1 MWLESNGLKLN
12 DGKSELVLFGSKRML
27 SKINHE
33 QCQIRIGN
41 CYVKPAQTARNLGV
55 IFYANLT
62 FNNHISYVSQS
73 VRFQLRN
80 LSFIRKYLSPSA
92 AESLIHALISSRID
106 FSNSLFGNLPQKEVN
121 RLQRLQNSAARL
133 LTYTKKSSHI
143 TPILQSLHWLPVVK
157 RITFKILLLVYYS
170 LHSIAPAYLQNSLT
184 VYAPSRS
191 LRSSNSQSL
200 QVPRVKRSW
209 GDRSFSYLG
218 PKLWNDLPIEIRQS
232 PSLDTFKTLLKTYL
246 FEQ

>member
-1 MWLESNGLKLN
+1 MESNGLKLN
-12 DGKSELVLFGSKRML
+12 DGKSEFVLFGSKQML
-27 SKINHE
+27 SKINHDK
-33 QCQIRIGN
+33 CQIRIGN

-55 IFYANLT
+55 IFDANLT

-92 AESLIHALISSRID
+92 VESLIHALISSRID

-133 LTYTKKSSHI
+133 LTYTKKYSHI
-143 TPILQSLHWLPVVK
+143 TPILQSLHWLPVEK
-157 RITFKILLLVYYS
+157 RITFKILLLVYHS
-170 LHSIAPAYLQNSLT
+170 LHSSAPAYLQNSLT
-184 VYAPSRS
+184 MYTPSRS
-191 LRSSNSQSL
+191 LRSSNTLSL
-200 QVPRVKRSW
+200 QVPRIKRSW
-209 GDRSFSYLG
+209 GNRSFSYLG
-218 PKLWNDLPIEIRQS
+218 PKHWNDLPIEIRQS
-232 PSLDTFKTLLKTYL
+232 PSLDSFKTRLKTYL